1 MLPWLRVLP
10 HFDRM
15 RSWAPDLAAR
25 AAAGAPPGTTV
36 IGIDEDTA
44 IVDLS
49 GGGRSWQ
56 VHGRQQA
63 RILAGGQDHGT
74 GQDGTGQDGVGQDR
88 AGQQHRAGQPFP
100 AGTNIKVDLYK

>member
-15 RSWAPDLAAR
+15 RSWAPDLATR

-44 IVDLS
+44 IVDLT

-63 RILAGGQDHGT
+63 WVLDGGQDQG
-74 GQDGTGQDGVGQDR
+74 
-88 AGQQHRAGQPFP
+88 AGHDPFAGRRRRSQ
-100 AGTNIKVDLYK
+100 L

>member
-15 RSWAPDLAAR
+15 RSWAPDLATR

-44 IVDLS
+44 IVDLT

-56 VHGRQQA
+56 VHGRRRA
-63 RILAGGQDHGT
+63 WVLDGGQDST
-74 GQDGTGQDGVGQDR
+74 GR
-88 AGQQHRAGQPFP
+88 PFP
-100 AGTNIKVDLYK
+100 AGAAVNA

>member
-1 MLPWLRVLP
+1 
-10 HFDRM
+10 M

-56 VHGRQQA
+56 VHGRKQPGSWPA
-63 RILAGGQDHGT
+63 ATIPAPASGT
-74 GQDGTGQDGVGQDR
+74 GPASRIRPVPILRLTYISR
-88 AGQQHRAGQPFP
+88 A
-100 AGTNIKVDLYK
+100 

>member
-1 MLPWLRVLP
+1 VLPWLRVLP
-10 HFDRM
+10 HFDQM

-44 IVDLS
+44 IVDLT

-63 RILAGGQDHGT
+63 WILAGGQDEGT
-74 GQDGTGQDGVGQDR
+74 GQDQETGHDQGS
-88 AGQQHRAGQPFP
+88 PYP
-100 AGTNIKVDLYK
+100 AGATIKIDLYK

>member
-1 MLPWLRVLP
+1 
-10 HFDRM
+10 M

-63 RILAGGQDHGT
+63 WILTSGQDPGT
-74 GQDGTGQDGVGQDR
+74 GQGDGAGQDGSAGQGDSAGQEHGVGQHSI
-88 AGQQHRAGQPFP
+88 GQAFP
-100 AGTNIKVDLYK
+100 AGANMKFDLYK